1 MTTAQ
6 SYVTSVSDSFKKIR
20 RDLSQKESQIM
31 SFAKTAL
38 TPKTWLIFLLWKTAI
53 KYSILIK
60 NVRSVKLILSRVLD
74 LDVRHAT

>member
-38 TPKTWLIFLLWKTAI
+38 TPKT
-53 KYSILIK
+53 
-60 NVRSVKLILSRVLD
+60 
-74 LDVRHAT
+74 